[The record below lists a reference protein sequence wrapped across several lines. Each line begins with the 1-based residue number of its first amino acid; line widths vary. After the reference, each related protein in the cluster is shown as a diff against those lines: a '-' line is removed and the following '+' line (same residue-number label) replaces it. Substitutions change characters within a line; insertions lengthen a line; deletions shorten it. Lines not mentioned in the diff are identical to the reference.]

1 MLTIAKLLVAIYCA
15 CAVVTKQ
22 PDEEEDEDEDEEE
35 EPTQEAEIGT
45 DDRKTLLKLDKPLA
59 GIF

>member
-22 PDEEEDEDEDEEE
+22 PDEEEDEDEEE

-45 DDRKTLLKLDKPLA
+45 DDLKTLLKLDKPLA